1 MTDPKTAVAAEAKER
16 RPLYEPKHRNVL
28 EKREKVAVKRWPNI
42 EIPPLKTKPWQP
54 PAPPTKKPLPVVNLP
69 PLKMRKE

>member
-1 MTDPKTAVAAEAKER
+1 MTDAKPETVAEVKER

-28 EKREKVAVKRWPNI
+28 EKREKVPVKRWPDI

-54 PAPPTKKPLPVVNLP
+54 PAPPTKKQPPVVVLP
-69 PLKMRKE
+69 PLKLRKE